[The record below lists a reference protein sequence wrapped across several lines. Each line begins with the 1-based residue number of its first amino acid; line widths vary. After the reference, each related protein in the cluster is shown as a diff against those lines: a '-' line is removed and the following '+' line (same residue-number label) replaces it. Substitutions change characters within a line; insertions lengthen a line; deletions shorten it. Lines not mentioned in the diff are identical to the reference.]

1 MVATPCSRHK
11 CREQKETAHL
21 LHISYSFLKAMVSLA
36 AERSRAET
44 KGGNQMAE
52 YKVIIEGRFPSLNEF
67 IEANRAHKQKGNKMK
82 SDDQNIISTY
92 LLQQHRKLN
101 IDKPVTLH
109 YTFYELNKR
118 RDLDNISSYFHKV
131 FQDALVMCGI
141 IHNDSWQYIT
151 GFTDTFYVDSKR
163 PRIEIVIKET
173 GREDNAGRMD

>member
-1 MVATPCSRHK
+1 MSGTKRNSSFVTYITQFFKSHGKPCCGAQQGR
-11 CREQKETAHL
+11 
-21 LHISYSFLKAMVSLA
+21 
-36 AERSRAET
+36 T
-44 KGGNQMAE
+44 KGGKQMAE

-92 LLQQHRKLN
+92 LLQQHRKLH

-118 RDLDNISSYFHKV
+118 RDLDNVSSYFHKV

-151 GFTDTFYVDSKR
+151 GFTDTFYVDSIR
-163 PRIEIVIKET
+163 PRIEIVIKEM
-173 GREDNAGRMD
+173 GREDDAGRMD